1 MEIEKRL
8 DLGATALP
16 AILATTSSLSNQ
28 IRPSQAQSGPV
39 NALPQRSTDDNEAFF
54 S

>member
-8 DLGATALP
+8 ALGATALP
-16 AILATTSSLSNQ
+16 AISATTSSLFNQ
-28 IRPSQAQSGPV
+28 IQPSQAQSGPV
-39 NALPQRSTDDNEAFF
+39 NALPQRSTDDNEVFF